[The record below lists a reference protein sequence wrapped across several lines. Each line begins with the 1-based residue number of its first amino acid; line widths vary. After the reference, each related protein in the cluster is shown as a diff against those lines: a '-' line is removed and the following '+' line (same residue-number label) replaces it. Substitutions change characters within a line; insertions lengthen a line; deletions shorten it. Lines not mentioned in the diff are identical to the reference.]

1 CPYASP
7 QDVSFRFARKCWKCS
22 LIGVTFAIVLGTA
35 FAWRPKPTYTLSP
48 FTQSN
53 LYHLWPS
60 SLSPQHEKFLF
71 PQTIESSALIGH
83 GGIRRGVVDVGE
95 GARPAESATRGKA
108 AAHYTGAGRRG
119 IRHER
124 ALGAETAGALADVG
138 RWWAAARATWA
149 AVEP

>member
-1 CPYASP
+1 MLGCGHSQVNSGADDCRRNMRSS
-7 QDVSFRFARKCWKCS
+7 SFRK
-22 LIGVTFAIVLGTA
+22 
-35 FAWRPKPTYTLSP
+35 
-48 FTQSN
+48 
-53 LYHLWPS
+53 
-60 SLSPQHEKFLF
+60 
-71 PQTIESSALIGH
+71 IESSALIGH